1 MTSIDTEPA
10 EPLPAAERGF
20 NLGLP
25 DGFHG
30 LPVDD
35 TDLAGPDAA
44 ASFTGEIGGIFGLSF
59 EDENAQAAAAVF
71 AGLGL
76 AAGRQG
82 LDYVAIAYYLSPD
95 DPTRP
100 IMIMLTGYVAPSDHS
115 HPADAV
121 ANLRE
126 DLASDA
132 ETSVHDLR
140 LPVGPAVASVTEK
153 QDKVVVEGYPFPVL
167 TRQLTAWVPDPDG
180 TAIGVVTVTTNS
192 FQDWERVC
200 TVALDIF
207 DTFEWEP
214 LGATSS

>member
-25 DGFHG
+25 DGFHS
-30 LPVDD
+30 LPIEV
-35 TDLAGPDAA
+35 TDMAGADAA
-44 ASFTGEIGGIFGLSF
+44 TSFTGDIGGIFGLSSD
-59 EDENAQAAAAVF
+59 DENAQAAAAVF

-76 AAGRQG
+76 AVGRQG
-82 LDYVAIAYYLSPD
+82 LDYAAIAYYLSPD

-100 IMIMLTGYVAPSDHS
+100 IMMMLTGYVAPSEHV

-121 ANLRE
+121 ANLRR
-126 DLASDA
+126 DLANDPG
-132 ETSVHDLR
+132 TTVHDLR
-140 LPVGPAVASVTEK
+140 LPVGPALASVTEK
-153 QDKVVVEGYPFPVL
+153 QDEIVVEGYPFPVL
-167 TRQLTAWVPDPDG
+167 TRQLTAWIPDLDG

-200 TVALDIF
+200 TVALDIV